1 MLGYFFS
8 EDPLMHKY
16 TGKRET
22 PFDQGYDAGLVW
34 GDNIDPDKQLIT
46 KVSRGTKS
54 QYLAGL
60 KLGQQEARKR
70 KLQQLVLMDLS

>member
-1 MLGYFFS
+1 MPYKHLR
-8 EDPLMHKY
+8 PTNTLNIK
-16 TGKRET
+16 TKRET
-22 PFDQGYDAGLVW
+22 PFDQGYDAGLMW
-34 GDNIDPDKQLIT
+34 GNNIDPDKQLIT